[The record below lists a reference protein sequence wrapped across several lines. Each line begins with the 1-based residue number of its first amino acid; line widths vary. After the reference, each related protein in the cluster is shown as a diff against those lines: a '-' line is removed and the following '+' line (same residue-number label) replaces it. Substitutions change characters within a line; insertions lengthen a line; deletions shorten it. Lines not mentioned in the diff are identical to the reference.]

1 MRNEDFIIGLENR
14 SKRFSK
20 SHRLIANYVSE
31 NFEKVA
37 YMTAAKLGAAVG
49 VSESTV
55 VRFAIECGFEGYPEF
70 SRHLQDLIPSKLTSA
85 QRAEVTNLR
94 LGDDDILE
102 KVLTSDIEKIK
113 STLSQIDS
121 DAFYKAADAIIN
133 SKTIYIMG
141 VRSSSAPA
149 GFMSYYFS
157 LIFDNVRL
165 VSSTTGSEMF
175 EQMFKAAKG
184 DVVIGISF
192 PRYSKRVVHAM
203 EYAKTKGACLIALT
217 DSGDSPIAKLADY
230 TLLAKSDMASF
241 ADSLVAPMSIINAL
255 IVTIGKKK
263 DEYIQGVFNELEA
276 IWDEHDV
283 YEKNNE

>member
-1 MRNEDFIIGLENR
+1 MHRDFLRSLENPP
-14 SKRFSK
+14 KRMSK
-20 SHRLIANYVSE
+20 SHRLIADYVAENY
-31 NFEKVA
+31 EKAA

-70 SRHLQDLIPSKLTSA
+70 SRRLQELIPSRLTSA

-94 LGDDDILE
+94 LGDGDILD

-113 STLSQIDS
+113 NTMAQVDR

-133 SKTIYIMG
+133 SRTIYIMG

-175 EQMFKAAKG
+175 EQVFKASEG

-203 EYAKTKGACLIALT
+203 EYAKSKGACLIALT
-217 DSGDSPIAKLADY
+217 DSEESPIARLADY

-263 DEYIQGVFNELEA
+263 NEYIQRVFTELEA